1 MEEELRKR
9 EGGTDSFLL
18 FNSSDLSAE
27 LGFGGSVK
35 EGSGDSFKQYF
46 CIANLKGI
54 PFKVNVIVSVSHLQS
69 AELQKLKLKCFCY
82 V

>member
-1 MEEELRKR
+1 MENLEIFR
-9 EGGTDSFLL
+9 
-18 FNSSDLSAE
+18 
-27 LGFGGSVK
+27 
-35 EGSGDSFKQYF
+35 QYF

-54 PFKVNVIVSVSHLQS
+54 PFKVKVIVRVSHLQS